1 MTKLVGG
8 DGRTHIESRLMR
20 ESLQDRGVLSK
31 TESERDLQIFPDV
44 SLVSIGGQSIF
55 DRGKDAI
62 LPLVDEL
69 AAAKRRHKFVIGV
82 GGGTRVRHTV
92 SIAMDLGLPTGGI
105 AQLVGAMEE
114 LNAILLNALLAPHGS
129 MPMQRDHFWDLPLY
143 FDAGIT
149 PIAISVP
156 PFHFWEPPPLE
167 GAVPMHGSDFG
178 LFQLAEVLG
187 MKQLIFVKDEDGLYD
202 KDPKR
207 HADAK
212 HIPKIALEEL
222 VKNPPKENILE
233 RDLRDVLGVGV
244 ALRILVVQ
252 AVLVLD
258 EDQLLHAEH
267 LGELEQPE
275 VRAVHRHR
283 AFEWRRLPEVK
294 RRDRDRDR
302 RDAGIEVQRQI
313 PEVIALHR
321 HRAVRRE
328 QRVQEDRVQL
338 LHRADEL
345 GDAAGRKP
353 EVHRDRDGVAHSRAA
368 ADADH

>member
-1 MTKLVGG
+1 MTKLVSG
-8 DGRTHIESRLMR
+8 DGRTHIQSRLMR
-20 ESLQDRGVLSK
+20 ESLQDRSVLSK
-31 TESERDLQIFPDV
+31 TDSERDLQIFPDA

-62 LPLVDEL
+62 LPLVAEI
-69 AAAKRRHKFVIGV
+69 AEVKKRHKIVIGV

-187 MKQLIFVKDEDGLYD
+187 MKQVIYVKDEDGLYN
-202 KDPKR
+202 KDPKK

-212 HIPKIALEEL
+212 KYDKVTLEEL
-222 VKNPPKENILE
+222 IAHPPQENILDE
-233 RDLRDVLGVGV
+233 EMYRTWAEAKNLKRVVIVNGLVPGQLTKALDGEDVGT
-244 ALRILVVQ
+244 
-252 AVLVLD
+252 
-258 EDQLLHAEH
+258 
-267 LGELEQPE
+267 
-275 VRAVHRHR
+275 
-283 AFEWRRLPEVK
+283 
-294 RRDRDRDR
+294 
-302 RDAGIEVQRQI
+302 
-313 PEVIALHR
+313 VITK
-321 HRAVRRE
+321 
-328 QRVQEDRVQL
+328 
-338 LHRADEL
+338 
-345 GDAAGRKP
+345 GGAA
-353 EVHRDRDGVAHSRAA
+353 
-368 ADADH
+368 

>member
-20 ESLQDRGVLSK
+20 ESLQDRKVLSK
-31 TESERDLQIFPDV
+31 TDSGRDLQIFPDV

-178 LFQLAEVLG
+178 MFQLAEVLG

-202 KDPKR
+202 RDPKK
-207 HADAK
+207 HPGAK
-212 HIPKIALEEL
+212 LYGKVALDEL
-222 VKNPPKENILE
+222 VANPPAENILDE
-233 RDLRDVLGVGV
+233 ELYRTWAEAKNLKRVVIVNGLKPGQLTKALDGEDVGTV
-244 ALRILVVQ
+244 IT
-252 AVLVLD
+252 
-258 EDQLLHAEH
+258 
-267 LGELEQPE
+267 
-275 VRAVHRHR
+275 
-283 AFEWRRLPEVK
+283 K
-294 RRDRDRDR
+294 RGAR
-302 RDAGIEVQRQI
+302 
-313 PEVIALHR
+313 
-321 HRAVRRE
+321 
-328 QRVQEDRVQL
+328 
-338 LHRADEL
+338 
-345 GDAAGRKP
+345 
-353 EVHRDRDGVAHSRAA
+353 
-368 ADADH
+368 